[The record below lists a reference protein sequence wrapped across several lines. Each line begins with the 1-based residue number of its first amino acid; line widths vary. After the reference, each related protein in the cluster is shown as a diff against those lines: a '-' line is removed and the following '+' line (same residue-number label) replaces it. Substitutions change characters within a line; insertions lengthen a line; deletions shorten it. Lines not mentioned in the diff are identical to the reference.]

1 MAMSKE
7 SKQVAGELK
16 NIFEEIDGS
25 SKRELFT
32 RVSEINKERDD
43 EINKTAID
51 LVSEQYLRD
60 HFGYVGI
67 TPADK
72 EAFVKQLSLEQK
84 LEIIGEYTNERQI
97 FEGNQGILVKLQDIA
112 KRKAENKLRYKQE
125 ALEVIQ
131 MYEKAL
137 IENRTKIQTLEADIE
152 RTKANIASA
161 EAKLQEIIGKDD
173 EALAYAGRQSTKF
186 DKDKAIAAM
195 KENIETLKTKL
206 SEQERLLGELKGIQA
221 KFEVEFNKRKSEIET
236 ELQAQN
242 IFVYDRKGK
251 EAQVDNPQEEIK
263 TNDQEENEE
272 TKDNTGGSAT
282 NKIGDKAIAKVMMDD
297 FFNLS
302 PEDQRKL
309 LDRMDNQGILDM
321 ARKLGQVNRA
331 RLNVIL
337 NARLDELQEDRITF
351 DGEEISKEELRDM
364 KHMDP
369 NKLRAIRREL
379 DEFNKDFSRK
389 SIDEIEEFEAKLQYV
404 RVGALLAETGA
415 FRGIGRFWDGIKNGR
430 NGNSIFELS
439 KSFARYAKIK
449 GERTEE
455 KEGWK
460 DSLRVAIGRK
470 PMNDLAKDGSIRLNR
485 DSKNTSRFK
494 EGR

>member
-1 MAMSKE
+1 MAMSKK

-263 TNDQEENEE
+263 TNNQEENEE

-415 FRGIGRFWDGIKNGR
+415 FRGIGRFWDEIKNGR

-460 DSLRVAIGRK
+460 DSLRIAIGRK

-485 DSKNTSRFK
+485 DPKNTSRFK

>member
-7 SKQVAGELK
+7 SKQVERNLK
-16 NIFEEIDGS
+16 GIFADIDGS
-25 SKRELFT
+25 SKRELFN

-60 HFGYVGI
+60 HFGYVGT

-72 EAFVKQLSLEQK
+72 EMFVKQLSLEQK

-125 ALEVIQ
+125 ALELIQ
-131 MYEKAL
+131 MYEKVL
-137 IENRTKIQTLEADIE
+137 IENKTKIQTLETDIE

-195 KENIETLKTKL
+195 KENIENLKTKL

-242 IFVYDRKGK
+242 IFVYDRKAE
-251 EAQVDNPQEEIK
+251 EAKMDAPQEETK
-263 TNDQEENEE
+263 TTNQEENEGA
-272 TKDNTGGSAT
+272 KDNTGGSAT
-282 NKIGDKAIAKVMMDD
+282 KKIGDKEIAKAMMDD

-321 ARKLGQVNRA
+321 ARKLGQINRA
-331 RLNVIL
+331 KLNVIL
-337 NARLDELQEDRITF
+337 NARLDELQEDNITF
-351 DGEEISKEELRDM
+351 GGEDITKEELRDM
-364 KHMDP
+364 KHMNP

-379 DEFNKDFSRK
+379 DEFNRDFSRK
-389 SIDEIEEFEAKLQYV
+389 SIDEIEEFESKLQYV

-415 FRGIGRFWDGIKNGR
+415 FRGIGRFWDSIKNGR

-439 KSFARYAKIK
+439 KSFARYAEIK
-449 GERTEE
+449 GKRTEE
-455 KEGWK
+455 KEDWK

-470 PMNDLAKDGSIRLNR
+470 PMNDLAKDGSRRLNR
-485 DSKNTSRFK
+485 DPKSTSRFK
-494 EGR
+494 EER